1 MAGNDELLTIL
12 KKLRLS
18 GVLQTLDL
26 RAEEAVEHHLT
37 HSEFLAR
44 VLRDEVD
51 RRDGKQ
57 LDLRVRRANF
67 EHERTLEGFDFHFNV
82 DLPHARIV
90 DLASC
95 AFIDKRE
102 DVIFV
107 GPTGTGKSHLA
118 HALGHRAC
126 RLGRSVLFVSAQELF
141 GSLHAARGDGSTESS
156 SGSSISTCSS
166 STTWA
171 CVRCAARSPTTC
183 RSSSEAA
190 TSAARRLRSNR
201 AIPEWQPLFP
211 EPLLA
216 AATMDRLLQHAY
228 VIELVG
234 QSYRN
239 PRTARAGSPAT

>member
-1 MAGNDELLTIL
+1 MAGNDELLAIL

-26 RAEEAVEHHLT
+26 RADEAVEHHLT

-67 EHERTLEGFDFHFNV
+67 EHERTLEGFDFRFNA
-82 DLPHARIV
+82 DLPRARIV

-118 HALGHRAC
+118 QALGHRAC

-141 GSLHAARGDGSTESS
+141 GTLHAARGDGTFDRKLQRLVDLDLLIIDDLGLRPLRGEEPYHERRSTVL
-156 SGSSISTCSS
+156 T
-166 STTWA
+166 
-171 CVRCAARSPTTC
+171 
-183 RSSSEAA
+183 
-190 TSAARRLRSNR
+190 SNR

-216 AATMDRLLQHAY
+216 AATMDRLLQHAH
-228 VIELVG
+228 VVELVG